1 MREDNIKEEE
11 DEEISNKRDE
21 NLINT
26 DIKIEENKK
35 NNILLEDKITDKE
48 NNEDKKN
55 IEQMEI
61 EENRPENF
69 PKKKEISHLL
79 QTIHI

>member
-26 DIKIEENKK
+26 DIKIE
-35 NNILLEDKITDKE
+35 
-48 NNEDKKN
+48 
-55 IEQMEI
+55 
-61 EENRPENF
+61 
-69 PKKKEISHLL
+69 
-79 QTIHI
+79 